1 MITNIPRDRCTC
13 ESIQELDSAG
23 SLVVAGFCLLV
34 CLVWFGVLGV
44 LGDCAA
50 GASGKCNTLDNSAI

>member
-34 CLVWFGVLGV
+34 WFGL
-44 LGDCAA
+44 LDGDCAA